1 MTTRGYI
8 RAFPVGSVVMSLP
21 ANIGDVRDIVGLPG
35 LGRSPREENGNL
47 LECSYLQNSM
57 CREVWQATVH
67 GIAESDRTERV
78 NLCEKAL
85 KITEKRGEAKSK
97 GKQKNNSRR
106 TSHYALLTMLKP
118 CTVLLIK
125 KM

>member
-47 LECSYLQNSM
+47 LECS
-57 CREVWQATVH
+57 
-67 GIAESDRTERV
+67 G
-78 NLCEKAL
+78 
-85 KITEKRGEAKSK
+85 
-97 GKQKNNSRR
+97 SR
-106 TSHYALLTMLKP
+106 M
-118 CTVLLIK
+118 
-125 KM
+125 M